1 MRARPYT
8 ALQSFPC
15 RSPGRPGIGGDVPA
29 FGARAR
35 APLPDRR
42 RSVWARTAR
51 ARVLAVGL
59 PGAACAP
66 AGLNPNLSNVNSFMH
81 ASHDPYVVAASFAI
95 ALLASYVTLDLA
107 RQVSNSSHQVR
118 LAWWAAGSIVL
129 GTGIWSMH
137 FLAMQAF
144 DLAIAVGF
152 DGQLTLLSWLVA
164 VAAAGLALRLASRPD
179 AGLGSLALGAVV
191 MGLGIS
197 AMHYLGMEAM
207 KMLPAIV
214 WNHALVALSVL
225 IAVLASAT
233 ALHLFTAFRSAQH
246 ARRHWL
252 QWGAALVMALA
263 IGGMHYTGMAA
274 ARFAVDSISLS
285 AGELSGPGMTALVLM
300 ATLLLLISTLF
311 TSLLD
316 ARLQSTARRLA
327 QSLQESN
334 ARLQAAN
341 DELQKRAFSDA
352 LTGLPNRL
360 HFEDRLREARQRL
373 DATPHRETQLAVLF
387 VDLDGFKPI
396 NDSFGHAAGD
406 LILRSA
412 AERLVQVAP
421 PPATVA
427 RVGGDEF
434 LILLEGLASRAEAMD
449 IAQQMLAA
457 LTRPF
462 PVSGKSLQISGS
474 IGIAIHPG
482 QGDGSKLVA
491 HADAAMYA
499 AKRAGGARC
508 VGFEPHM
515 ESDAAWQLELQNDLR
530 GAIER
535 GELALHYQPKIDVKL
550 GRSSGVEAL
559 LRWNHPV
566 HGAIGPTVFIAL
578 AERFGLIGHIGN
590 WVINE
595 ACRQMA
601 DWAVQGLRM
610 RVAVNLSVHQLR
622 ESDLAERIGSALQA
636 HGVEAAQLLCEIT
649 ESVAMEDI
657 RATQHTLDG
666 LARIGVFLS
675 IDDFGTGHSTLN
687 YLRQLP
693 AKQLK
698 IDRSFVS
705 DLEHSAE
712 TRAVVGAVVNLAHA
726 LGLCVVAEGVETQG
740 QRDILQAA
748 GCDEF
753 QGFFFARPMP
763 AERLLAWLQA
773 GQPPEPRGNP

>member
-1 MRARPYT
+1 
-8 ALQSFPC
+8 
-15 RSPGRPGIGGDVPA
+15 
-29 FGARAR
+29 
-35 APLPDRR
+35 
-42 RSVWARTAR
+42 
-51 ARVLAVGL
+51 
-59 PGAACAP
+59 
-66 AGLNPNLSNVNSFMH
+66 MH
-81 ASHDPYVVAASFAI
+81 VSHDPYVVAASFAI

-107 RQVSNSSHQVR
+107 RQVGSSSHQVG

-137 FLAMQAF
+137 FLAMQAY
-144 DLAIAVGF
+144 DMVIAVGF
-152 DGQLTLLSWLVA
+152 DGQLTLVSWLVA
-164 VAAAGLALRLASRPD
+164 VAASGLALRLASRPQVD
-179 AGLGSLALGAVV
+179 YRYLALGAVI

-197 AMHYLGMEAM
+197 AMHYIGMQAM
-207 KMLPAIV
+207 KMLPGIA
-214 WNHALVALSVL
+214 WDRGLVALSVL

-233 ALHLFTAFRSAQH
+233 ALGLFTAFRSARH
-246 ARRHWL
+246 ARRHLL
-252 QWGAALVMALA
+252 QWGAALVMASA
-263 IGGMHYTGMAA
+263 ICGMHYTGMAA

-360 HFEDRLREARQRL
+360 HFEDRLREVRQRL
-373 DATPHRETQLAVLF
+373 DRTARLETQLAVLF

-412 AERLVQVAP
+412 AERLLQEARQ
-421 PPATVA
+421 PATVA

-434 LILLEGLASRAEAMD
+434 LILLEGLASKADA
-449 IAQQMLAA
+449 IGVAQQVLAA

-462 PVSGKSLQISGS
+462 AVSGKSLQISCS
-474 IGIAIHPG
+474 IGIATYPG
-482 QGDGSKLVA
+482 NGDGSKLVA
-491 HADAAMYA
+491 SADAAMYA

-508 VGFEPHM
+508 VVFEPHM
-515 ESDAAWQLELQNDLR
+515 ESDASWQLELQNDLR

-601 DWAVQGLRM
+601 DWAAQGLEM

-622 ESDLAERIGSALQA
+622 ESDLAERIGRALA
-636 HGVEAAQLLCEIT
+636 THGVDAAQLLCEIT

-657 RATQHTLDG
+657 RATQHTFDG

-675 IDDFGTGHSTLN
+675 IDDFGTGYSTLN

-693 AKQLK
+693 ATQLK
-698 IDRSFVS
+698 IDRSFVG
-705 DLEHSAE
+705 DLEHSEE
-712 TRAVVGAVVNLAHA
+712 TRAVVGAVVSLAHA

-740 QRDILQAA
+740 QRDILLAA

-773 GQPPEPRGNP
+773 GQPQDATPGGAARPGMA